1 MEDAPPSFWA
11 FEVPPGGSLTQQ
23 LTSDGCVCITGATL
37 SAPGDTHRSVLR
49 ASSGGFSG
57 VLCNLFGGSGHE
69 YARLGHPF
77 NEDFT
82 LTVKG
87 TTSVHIS
94 GFSRGDIGPAETE
107 ARLYGEEKAKPKAK
121 SAAPVGGSIASRA
134 RAMSDTEAMGLDGAS
149 DDDDDDD
156 DEGEGEGDEALD
168 EELAEVERQLREL
181 EMEEAGDGIRHD
193 RLEDDVVA
201 YESVR
206 RAATKEEVEDFDKL
220 LSATLVDAKKAT
232 AARGLK
238 PMADAPKVPVGL
250 LRAGGGGGG
259 GGGAGA
265 GGGGGG
271 GAGVADGE
279 ALALRVLTKRGPK
292 QKVEAAAVQVPL
304 DAALAK
310 SVLQV
315 DAAATQERQAL
326 KRQILAA
333 AADHE
338 SAGPTYIQQIRQ
350 KELDAGTPGGT
361 KQRW

>member
-1 MEDAPPSFWA
+1 M
-11 FEVPPGGSLTQQ
+11 
-23 LTSDGCVCITGATL
+23 
-37 SAPGDTHRSVLR
+37 
-49 ASSGGFSG
+49 
-57 VLCNLFGGSGHE
+57 
-69 YARLGHPF
+69 
-77 NEDFT
+77 
-82 LTVKG
+82 
-87 TTSVHIS
+87 
-94 GFSRGDIGPAETE
+94 
-107 ARLYGEEKAKPKAK
+107 
-121 SAAPVGGSIASRA
+121 
-134 RAMSDTEAMGLDGAS
+134 
-149 DDDDDDD
+149 
-156 DEGEGEGDEALD
+156 
-168 EELAEVERQLREL
+168 
-181 EMEEAGDGIRHD
+181 
-193 RLEDDVVA
+193 VA

-220 LSATLVDAKKAT
+220 LSATLVDAKKAS

-238 PMADAPKVPVGL
+238 PTADAPKVPVGL

-259 GGGAGA
+259 EPQFRSL
-265 GGGGGG
+265 GGGG

-292 QKVEAAAVQVPL
+292 QKVEAAAVHVPL

-350 KELDAGTPGGT
+350 KELEAGTPGGT